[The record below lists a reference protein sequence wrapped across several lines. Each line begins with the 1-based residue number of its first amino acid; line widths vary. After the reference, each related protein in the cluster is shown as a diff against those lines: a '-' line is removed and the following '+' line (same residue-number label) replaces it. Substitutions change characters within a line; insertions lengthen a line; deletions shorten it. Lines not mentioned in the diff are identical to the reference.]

1 MVNIRGNAK
10 PRTEWGFIAGK
21 IIELNI
27 GSSST
32 CLIIGGKPNAQVLS
46 FTYAIA
52 AMLQVLAVHKDV
64 SGPPASRE
72 LAAYLPE
79 ILETASHPGDPW
91 EP

>member
-1 MVNIRGNAK
+1 MVNIRGSAK

-27 GSSST
+27 GSSSKT

-52 AMLQVLAVHKDV
+52 AMLQVLAVHQDV

-79 ILETASHPGDPW
+79 ILELHPGDPW

>member
-1 MVNIRGNAK
+1 MQNPVSC
-10 PRTEWGFIAGK
+10 WGFIAGK

-52 AMLQVLAVHKDV
+52 AMLQVLAVHQDV
-64 SGPPASRE
+64 SGPASRE

-79 ILETASHPGDPW
+79 ILELHPGYPW
-91 EP
+91 ER